1 MARYLTF
8 DERAGTL
15 PQQPCDGEHGQYG
28 GDELGHVAGIGALPY
43 RIDQGASPLL
53 LLTSKI

>member
-1 MARYLTF
+1 LTVT
-8 DERAGTL
+8 ERAGTL
-15 PQQPCDGEHGQYG
+15 PQQPCDGEHGRYG
-28 GDELGHVAGIGALPY
+28 GDELGHVAGIGALQY